1 MKPILSK
8 IGAFDATKDHT
19 FQFAAYADIDIIA
32 LIVFDTP
39 TGSILQGDTLSKG
52 VYKFGTFPA
61 GGTGLARYFT
71 IPAGTF
77 ENRKDPYYMIIRCR
91 LKGTNLF
98 SEYSDKLLF
107 YCHEE
112 PTIKLNDL
120 SSSGV
125 TTIPYPS
132 YSFEFSYK
140 YKVSE
145 GESVN
150 RYEFWLYDAN
160 RELLKKSVSYY
171 YRDSLKGFQIDG
183 LDNHTLYYLR
193 ATAESVGG
201 YQLDTGLQAFRTDY
215 PEYVDDVE
223 FTVQN
228 DYRMANISM
237 HAQYFLTRSSGANAL
252 RIKRR
257 KKGAAIWTSLY
268 QEEIDLNHVIMKMGW
283 SNLHINKTTGQPMGN
298 YKAVTSDY
306 IDKNRVLSFQFKSE
320 NKAF

>member
-52 VYKFGTFPA
+52 IYKFGTFPA

-228 DYRMANISM
+228 NYRMANISM

-257 KKGAAIWTSLY
+257 KKGAAI
-268 QEEIDLNHVIMKMGW
+268 
-283 SNLHINKTTGQPMGN
+283 
-298 YKAVTSDY
+298 
-306 IDKNRVLSFQFKSE
+306 
-320 NKAF
+320 